1 MNVDDFEVTLPKGDK
16 LLLIFNHQRDLMEK
30 YHYIEEVNVGHKVPS
45 APYGHG
51 LEGPGKT
58 WKWLHAGGL
67 DINDRAAQLRLKD
80 FAWRITEE
88 ITEAT
93 EALEEKNRIH
103 YLEELIDALHFSVE
117 LLCLCGI
124 SPENFFAMRQDAD
137 LLDILFLE
145 VEGGV
150 DPTVYLQTRAYDVIE
165 ALGKAMNMLKLKP
178 WKTTAM
184 ITDMS
189 RFKVTMISFFRLL
202 IRLLHVSGFNS
213 VSCAEM
219 YLKKNAV
226 NQFRQRSNY

>member
-1 MNVDDFEVTLPKGDK
+1 MNVDDFEVTLPEGDK

-30 YHYIEEVNVGHKVPS
+30 YHYIEEMNVGHKVPS

-124 SPENFFAMRQDAD
+124 SPYEIALSSDVGD
-137 LLDILFLE
+137 TLDSLFQE
-145 VEGGV
+145 EESA